1 MQKPEDILAKE
12 ECSIRKQDLEF
23 NALTFL
29 KRWSVLRNQKTF
41 WPKKNAPSGSKLCDL
56 LRSRVQC
63 SDFLE
68 KLECAQVPVPENIVV
83 TCKCGVAQ
91 IFGVKGDSGMADF
104 EDDEEQ
110 GTDRTEGD
118 AKVETS

>member
-1 MQKPEDILAKE
+1 MECAQKPEDILAKE

-29 KRWSVLRNQKTF
+29 KSWSVLRSQFQKT
-41 WPKKNAPSGSKLCDL
+41 L
-56 LRSRVQC
+56 L
-63 SDFLE
+63 
-68 KLECAQVPVPENIVV
+68 
-83 TCKCGVAQ
+83 